1 MGWDGNVLT
10 APFTK
15 IAANGSGDLQQAL
28 GTSVM
33 NQIALCTHAN
43 INPLSYHKPTAY
55 EGITGGGSTEQ
66 AEYTDGLDPDRTAWS
81 INKGT
86 AFLPDSSYSTSDA
99 NTLKLLS
106 NPYGVPTDK
115 WTLIKP
121 TVVYRAMDFDGY
133 IPTGKLVYPL
143 TCYGFPY
150 DVVLDYS
157 LSRSGTYALRP
168 SFRILLRYSM
178 NDAYGEALPRNAHLL
193 GLKNLINERNTSY
206 TNLDVRLG
214 FYVYAEAKPSYG
226 RNDGLTFMFI
236 NSSDHN
242 LANSALREKGWDST
256 EIMASSAIVA
266 TTTTQASTKILLGE
280 TVSIVPFVAKRY
292 TFNSLTGWYMY
303 SLCAATS
310 MKWNVDFDE
319 RAMGGGIRYNTSSSY
334 PTITY
339 TAQVLSDGRIGFYI
353 NQASDFFL
361 RFNDST
367 APAEM
372 FSPNPITVGATGS
385 HVQAC
390 TPAVITLGTQI
401 FTGGFWSFP
410 RTASVNMSIN
420 ATSINGWSTS
430 TAALNRAGTFYIRR
444 SDVSGAITVNACIN
458 ACQTYPCYLTGTIPA
473 NIQTGGTF
481 TLTYVIS

>member
-55 EGITGGGSTEQ
+55 EGITDGGSTAQ
-66 AEYTDGLDPDRTAWS
+66 AEYSDSTDPDRTAWS

-86 AFLPDSSYSTSDA
+86 VFLADSSYGTSDA
-99 NTLKLLS
+99 GTLKLLS
-106 NPYGVPTDK
+106 NPIGVSTDK

-121 TVVYRAMDFDGY
+121 TVVFRAMDFDGY
-133 IPTGKLVYPL
+133 IPAGKLTYPL
-143 TCYGFPY
+143 TCFGLPY
-150 DVVLDYS
+150 DVAFDYS
-157 LSRSGTYALRP
+157 LSRTGTYALRP
-168 SFRILLRYSM
+168 SFRMLLRFSM
-178 NDAYGEALPRNAHLL
+178 DDAYGEALPRNAHLL

-206 TNLDVRLG
+206 NSLDVRLG

-226 RNDGLTFMFI
+226 RNNGLTFMFI
-236 NSSDHN
+236 SGSDHN
-242 LANSALREKGWDST
+242 LANSTIRGRGWDAT
-256 EIMASSAIVA
+256 EIMAPSAIVA
-266 TTTTQASTKILLGE
+266 TSTTQASTKILLNE
-280 TVSIVPFVAKRY
+280 AVSIVPFVAKRY
-292 TFNSLTGWYMY
+292 TFNSTTGWYLY
-303 SLCAATS
+303 SLCAAAS
-310 MKWNVDFDE
+310 LRWNVDFSE
-319 RAMGGGIRYNTSSSY
+319 RAMGGGVRYNTSTIY
-334 PTITY
+334 PKITY
-339 TAQVLSDGRIGFYI
+339 TAQTLSDGRIGFYI
-353 NQASDFFL
+353 NQASDFYLYFW
-361 RFNDST
+361 DST

-372 FSPNPITVGATGS
+372 FGSNPITVGASGS
-385 HVQAC
+385 HVKAC
-390 TPAVITLGTQI
+390 TPAVITLGTQL

-410 RTASVNMSIN
+410 RTKSTGLSIN

-458 ACQTYPCYLTGTIPA
+458 ACQTNPCYLTGTIPA